1 MEGTALQY
9 EAFGE
14 GMRKRRK
21 DRKLSL
27 SQLSKMT
34 GISKGVISK
43 IESGET
49 RKPEWRTIKPLAI
62 SLQIPWE
69 DVIGY
74 YADVERRPKILLDLL
89 SKSISLRRTPLIKK
103 VALRFIQLPTE
114 DSYVLME
121 KLYERSCLVDD
132 LPIRFTLFNFIVSY
146 ARERGMQEYL
156 AKGLLQI
163 YLAQRQDLKQLEE
176 SFQIGEEVLHYIVF
190 LTQEER
196 IDFLYKLALQAYA
209 LKKYEKC
216 IALSKAGIREDQG
229 SSEFKARG
237 YLAMINSLSRLG
249 RYEAVER
256 HLEQFQQLPYSFV
269 TEAAL
274 LTRAILHARRQEY
287 QFAIPLLQECLVTSS
302 PSSKIHVVNELLDIF
317 LTTNNVKACEELF
330 HQEKEWL
337 YMNLQTPYKHLAV
350 GKYYRFKGFHQ
361 IKVGHVDEGLESYS
375 KSLLVYAKLNAFSEM
390 NECINDILTHFVAC
404 SKAITVEQM
413 EQLQRVYQQIVSEH
427 YQIKGGVIYEK
438 SNRNASNVC
447 NDACDCHA
455 Y

>member
-1 MEGTALQY
+1 MKGLAFQY
-9 EAFGE
+9 QTFGE
-14 GMRKRRK
+14 GMRKRRQDK
-21 DRKLSL
+21 NLSL

-34 GISKGVISK
+34 GVSKGVISK
-43 IESGET
+43 IECGET

-69 DVIGY
+69 EVIGY
-74 YADVERRPKILLDLL
+74 YAEVERRPKILLDLL
-89 SKSISLRRTPLIKK
+89 SKSISLRQTPLIKK

-114 DSYVLME
+114 DSYELME
-121 KLYERSCLVDD
+121 KLYECSRLVND
-132 LPIRFTLFNFIVSY
+132 LPSRLTLFNLIVSY
-146 ARERGMQEYL
+146 ARERGMQKYL

-163 YLAQRQDLKQLEE
+163 YLVQRQDLKKLGE
-176 SFQIGEEVLHYIVF
+176 SFQVGEEVLHYIVF
-190 LTQEER
+190 LAQEER

-229 SSEFKARG
+229 SSELKARG

-249 RYEAVER
+249 RYKAVER

-269 TEAAL
+269 TEATL

-287 QFAIPLLQECLVTSS
+287 QVAIPLLKECLDTSS

-317 LTTNNVKACEELF
+317 LTINNVKACEELF

-337 YMNLQTPYKHLAV
+337 YVNLQTPYKHLSV

-361 IKVGHVDEGLESYS
+361 MKAGYVDEGFESYS
-375 KSLLVYAKLNAFSEM
+375 KSLLVYAKLNAFFEM
-390 NECINDILTHFVAC
+390 NECINDILAHFVAC
-404 SKAITVEQM
+404 SKAITVKQI
-413 EQLQRVYQQIVSEH
+413 EQLQRVYQQIVSEN
-427 YQIKGGVIYEK
+427 YQSRG
-438 SNRNASNVC
+438 A
-447 NDACDCHA
+447 
-455 Y
+455 